1 MSAFSS
7 DLDLNAQDVTGNGT
21 EVDVATNLL
30 NGDIRLSI
38 LWTQEILLSPDD
50 AEQVALAL
58 QQAAE
63 QARRI
68 TAKTTPESTTNA
80 NRSQP
85 KPE

>member
-7 DLDLNAQDVTGNGT
+7 DPTLNAQDVTDNGT

-30 NGDIRLSI
+30 NGHIRLSI

-50 AEQVALAL
+50 ADQLAQAL
-58 QQAAE
+58 QRAAA
-63 QARRI
+63 QSRKI
-68 TAKTTPESTTNA
+68 TATKAPTKHDEP
-80 NRSQP
+80 QP

>member
-7 DLDLNAQDVTGNGT
+7 DLDLSAQDVTGNGS

-58 QQAAE
+58 QRAAE

-68 TAKTTPESTTNA
+68 AAKTTPESTANA
-80 NRSQP
+80 NRAQP